1 MTGADGGKGR
11 EVVGVFS
18 DGYALESAVAELLNS
33 GFDLGDISLL
43 AGEKAVASKLG
54 HTYEKVEQVEN
65 DDKAPRIAYVPR
77 ESRGTKKGALVGAL
91 VYVGAAAAAGAVLA
105 SGGALAML
113 LLSGVVGAEFGG
125 LIGAVLGEYMDERHA
140 KYLQE
145 QLDHGGLLLWVRARN
160 SALEETAMHIL
171 AKHSGRDVH
180 AHDMPVATA

>member
-1 MTGADGGKGR
+1 MTSVGERRAR

-43 AGEKAVASKLG
+43 AGEKSVASKLG
-54 HTYEKVEQVEN
+54 HTYEKVEEVAD
-65 DDKAPRIAYVPR
+65 DDKAPRVAFMPR
-77 ESRGTKKGALVGAL
+77 ESRGVKKGALVGAL

-113 LLSGVVGAEFGG
+113 LVSGVVGAEVGG
-125 LIGAVLGEYMDERHA
+125 LIGAVLGEFMDERHA

-145 QLDHGGLLLWVRARN
+145 QLDHGGLLLWVRTRN
-160 SALEETAMHIL
+160 SALEEAAGQIL
-171 AKHSGRDVH
+171 VKHSGRDVH
-180 AHDMPVATA
+180 AHEMTVATA

>member
-1 MTGADGGKGR
+1 MADADGGRGR

-18 DGYALESAVAELLNS
+18 DGDTLEAAIDELLIS

-43 AGEKAVASKLG
+43 AGEKAVVAKLG
-54 HTYEKVEQVEN
+54 HKYQKVEDVE
-65 DDKAPRIAYVPR
+65 DEHRAPRIAYVPR
-77 ESRGTKKGALVGAL
+77 ESRDTKKGAIVGTL
-91 VYVGAAAAAGAVLA
+91 VYVGAAAAAGAVLV

-113 LLSGVVGAEFGG
+113 LVSGVVGAEFGG
-125 LIGAVLGEYMDERHA
+125 LIGAVLGEFMEERHA

-145 QLDHGGLLLWVRARN
+145 QLDHGGLLLWVRTRN
-160 SALEETAMHIL
+160 SALEETATHIL